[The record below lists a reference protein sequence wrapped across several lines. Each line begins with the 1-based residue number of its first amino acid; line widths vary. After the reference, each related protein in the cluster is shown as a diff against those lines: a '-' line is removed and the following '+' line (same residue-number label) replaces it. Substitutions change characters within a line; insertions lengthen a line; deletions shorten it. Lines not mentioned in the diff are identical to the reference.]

1 MENNAMQVF
10 ENPEFGQIRTVE
22 INGEPWFVGKDVAEI
37 LGYANQNRDIVRH
50 VDEEDR
56 LMMNGES
63 KLNTEMVSSLGQ
75 RGGWV
80 INESGLYSLIL
91 SSKLPTAKEFKRW
104 VTSEVLPSIRKNGGY
119 IYDQENMTDAELM
132 AKAILV
138 AQKTIESLNTRCK
151 ALDGQVVEQQ
161 KVIEEMKPKASYYD
175 LILQSTN
182 AVAITQ
188 IAQDYGMTAQQM
200 NKKLNEM
207 RVQRKVGKQWI
218 LYKEYSSGGYV
229 DSETVPVDRRDGTIM
244 SVMHTKW
251 TQKGRLFIYDLLKK
265 EGILPKM
272 ERNAV

>member
-1 MENNAMQVF
+1 MAD
-10 ENPEFGQIRTVE
+10 RT
-22 INGEPWFVGKDVAEI
+22 
-37 LGYANQNRDIVRH
+37 
-50 VDEEDR
+50 
-56 LMMNGES
+56 
-63 KLNTEMVSSLGQ
+63 
-75 RGGWV
+75 
-80 INESGLYSLIL
+80 INEL
-91 SSKLPTAKEFKRW
+91 KEKCN
-104 VTSEVLPSIRKNGGY
+104 L
-119 IYDQENMTDAELM
+119 
-132 AKAILV
+132 
-138 AQKTIESLNTRCK
+138 
-151 ALDGQVVEQQ
+151 LDGQVVEQQ

>member
-1 MENNAMQVF
+1 MGNNAMQVF

-22 INGEPWFVGKDVAEI
+22 INGEPWFVGKDVANA
-37 LGYANQNRDIVRH
+37 LGYSNPQKAIRDH
-50 VDEEDR
+50 VDEEDKTVNESFTV
-56 LMMNGES
+56 NGT
-63 KLNTEMVSSLGQ
+63 K
-75 RGGWV
+75 V
-80 INESGLYSLIL
+80 ILLNESGLYSLIL
-91 SSKLPTAKEFKRW
+91 SSKLPTAKEFKHW

-119 IYDQENMTDAELM
+119 IYGQENMTDAELM

-207 RVQRKVGKQWI
+207 RVQRRVGKQWI

-229 DSETVPVDRRDGTIM
+229 DSETRPLNLKDGSVI

-251 TQKGRLFIYDLLKK
+251 TQKGRLLIYDLLKEK
-265 EGILPKM
+265 GILPKM
-272 ERNAV
+272 ERNAI